1 MMSKIKI
8 KYHKQKSDDDLLSI
22 DFSRLDSHISTIL
35 VTINCGEEQNLINIY
50 DVFIRLFDKYG
61 PIGIHAISEFTDDNG
76 IIMGQFKKNKE
87 TWYFEPL
94 NVPFETYYEKDS
106 LIEDL
111 LICINEHPLKID

>member
-1 MMSKIKI
+1 
-8 KYHKQKSDDDLLSI
+8 
-22 DFSRLDSHISTIL
+22 
-35 VTINCGEEQNLINIY
+35 
-50 DVFIRLFDKYG
+50 
-61 PIGIHAISEFTDDNG
+61 
-76 IIMGQFKKNKE
+76 MGQFKKNKE